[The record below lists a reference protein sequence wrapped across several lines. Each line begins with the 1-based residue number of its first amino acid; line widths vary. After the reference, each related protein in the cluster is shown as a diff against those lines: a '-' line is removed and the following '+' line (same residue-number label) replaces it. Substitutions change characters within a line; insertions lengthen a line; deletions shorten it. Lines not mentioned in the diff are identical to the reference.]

1 MRQSSLLVLKSVPLV
16 LLDLLLQDFSG
27 LFGLG
32 KSPVEDLNF
41 LVEVIGDGGL
51 VVERV
56 ASGLKSLD
64 FDILVLVGD
73 FLTVQLLDDIQL
85 GQIRVVDHRLVLF
98 RGHGCGWA
106 ALLWGG
112 H

>member
-1 MRQSSLLVLKSVPLV
+1 MRQSSLLILEPVPLV

-32 KSPVEDLNF
+32 KSPVEDFNF

-56 ASGLKSLD
+56 ASGLQSFNL
-64 FDILVLVGD
+64 DILVLSRNG
-73 FLTVQLLDDIQL
+73 LPVQLLNDLNL
-85 GQIRVVDHRLVLF
+85 GNI
-98 RGHGCGWA
+98 
-106 ALLWGG
+106 
-112 H
+112 